1 MACPFAG
8 LLQDSLAGAE
18 SVFEESAGDAPQTPL
33 QHVAAGR
40 YARRMAKDETFDI
53 TTGCDLQE
61 VANAVNQARKEIST
75 RFDFK
80 NVVAEIDYEHNATKI
95 GLHAADEYKLD
106 AMWQVLEGR
115 MIARNVP
122 VKNLVRGTAQK
133 ASQGTIRQ
141 EISLV
146 QGIEQDI
153 AKKIVKYVKDQKYKK
168 AQAQV
173 QGDAVRISSPSRDEL
188 QLVINDLK
196 AQDYGIE
203 LKFGNFR

>member
-1 MACPFAG
+1 
-8 LLQDSLAGAE
+8 
-18 SVFEESAGDAPQTPL
+18 
-33 QHVAAGR
+33 
-40 YARRMAKDETFDI
+40 MAKDETFDI

-153 AKKIVKYVKDQKYKK
+153 AKKIVKHVKDQKYKK

-188 QLVINDLK
+188 QMVINDLK